1 MSPLN
6 RQVGRLTSLLLA
18 LTLTFSFGM
27 PLAHL
32 GAAEVPR
39 KTFAL
44 AAADAEVTLE
54 LFSEQ
59 AGAQLVYLIAD
70 VRGVTTNPVQG
81 VFAIRDALERLV
93 AHTAL
98 RVELDEKTGAFVV
111 KNVRAGLRSPP
122 SVPPTVQPPGQPA
135 DHLFSPVKTKT
146 SSRFRTW
153 LALALAPLSG
163 TAAESAQPGLAADE
177 TVKLEAFTVTG
188 SNIRRVEAE
197 TAVPVMVVDASEML
211 ARGGSTMAD
220 FIETLGMAEISGVSE
235 IASGAQSAKG
245 DAALI
250 DLRGMGTGSTLVLLN
265 GRRMAPH
272 AISMAENGVPSLAPS
287 LNAVPRALV
296 SRVEI
301 LRDGASAIYG
311 ADAAAGVV
319 NNLVSRDF
327 VGRGVTLRLSDTQ
340 HGGAGETNFTAY
352 DSFKRDDTHLSLT
365 FDHFRRDGLAAR
377 DRAFSR
383 ADDMRLTGRLP
394 APWNG
399 LPITLTNPDGTTS
412 TVRNNTFA
420 NTNAINQW
428 GQWKRGFIQ
437 SDYETFVGSRP
448 TGNLGISTS
457 TTPPAGVATMTAAG
471 VFYLMPTAD
480 GGVNFKQ
487 TAPSKNID
495 SPENLTYANGN
506 DWRMLIP
513 NTQRT
518 QFAAFLDRTLKNGRS
533 VFGDFLFYHAHS
545 TGRRPG
551 VDIKDP
557 ADPGLYV
564 PAANP
569 YNPFGVR
576 FYHPTGAPNADGT
589 PRLVGTPADVLIAGS
604 VSPGANSDAYAGFRP
619 REYDVN
625 TYTWRI
631 LGGVRGKFGR
641 SWEWESALMASASYT
656 KELEHYMIR
665 ESRLRQ
671 ALLRTDATALNPFPV
686 TFKLVNNQIAVDK
699 AYSNPASVLDPLY
712 DDEDRLGRAGIFL
725 WDAKANGR
733 LGRLFKGGEVGVA
746 TGAEVRYETYSDK
759 RSTYVGMNPPG
770 AGSQYPLLR
779 DNDND
784 LVNLSSNVPIDA
796 RQWIYAAYAE
806 LALPFVTRENR
817 LPLVQALELT
827 LAGRYE
833 HFSIFGRTAKPKF
846 SLLWKPLDWLNLRG
860 SVADSFRAPN
870 LVQTNTAALSRRID
884 ADDPYRLEV
893 TKAADDNTVR
903 RLTYRRGNDALAPEE
918 ARSKS
923 GGVVV
928 DVPKLRGLSVTF
940 DYFRVNQGNVIENI
954 GAQNVLDRDETMLVL
969 ATQAKLA
976 AGTPINQV
984 DLGSGATNYLGNPKV
999 TRLPVTDADRAAF
1012 ASYNANPAN
1021 TVKRAPV
1028 GQFVS
1033 LVDDY
1038 INLSGRLIQGY
1049 EIGVQYRFP
1058 QTSFGQFN
1066 LRADSTRYLIRRTQG
1081 EAGSPW
1087 LNELGMNGRAEWRA
1101 SASLN
1106 WRRDRWSAGWF
1117 TSYFG
1122 GFVDTSASTTA
1133 AIYQALGQPGYI
1145 APFDN
1150 NGVLSYLWKVDP
1162 YIQHNAWVSYR
1173 FKATGRR
1180 WLNDVTVRLG
1190 VNNVFD
1196 AEPPVA
1202 DETFGFFTGSANPR
1216 GRQFSLDLTRRF

>member
-1 MSPLN
+1 MPQFYALKYSARNRPQRLSKNPVPIMPPSRLLPVLMSC
-6 RQVGRLTSLLLA
+6 SLPMLA
-18 LTLTFSFGM
+18 LGQTT
-27 PLAHL
+27 P
-32 GAAEVPR
+32 
-39 KTFAL
+39 
-44 AAADAEVTLE
+44 
-54 LFSEQ
+54 
-59 AGAQLVYLIAD
+59 AGAPNKDD
-70 VRGVTTNPVQG
+70 VVQ
-81 VFAIRDALERLV
+81 
-93 AHTAL
+93 
-98 RVELDEKTGAFVV
+98 
-111 KNVRAGLRSPP
+111 
-122 SVPPTVQPPGQPA
+122 
-135 DHLFSPVKTKT
+135 
-146 SSRFRTW
+146 
-153 LALALAPLSG
+153 
-163 TAAESAQPGLAADE
+163 
-177 TVKLEAFTVTG
+177 LEAFTVTG
-188 SNIRRVEAE
+188 SNIRRVDAE
-197 TAVPVMVVDASEML
+197 TAVPVTVIDSAEML
-211 ARGGSTMAD
+211 DRGASTMAD
-220 FIETLGMAEISGVSE
+220 FIETLGIAEISGVTE
-235 IASGAQSAKG
+235 IAAGAQAAKG
-245 DAALI
+245 DAALV

-272 AISMAENGVPSLAPS
+272 AISMAENGVPSLAPNI
-287 LNAVPRALV
+287 NAVPRALV

-311 ADAAAGVV
+311 ADAAAGVI

-327 VGRGVTLRLSDTQ
+327 VGRGVTFRLSDTQ
-340 HGGAGETNFTAY
+340 HGGAGEVNVTAY
-352 DSFKRDDTHLSLT
+352 DSFKRGDTHLSLT

-377 DRAFSR
+377 DRVFSR
-383 ADDMRLTGRLP
+383 NDDMRLRGNLP

-399 LPITLTNPDGTTS
+399 LPVTVTNANGTTS
-412 TVRNNTFA
+412 AVRNNTFA

-437 SDYETFVGSRP
+437 PDYETFVGSRP
-448 TGNLGISTS
+448 TSNLGISTS
-457 TTPPAGVATMTAAG
+457 ATPPAGVATMSAAG
-471 VFYLMPTAD
+471 VFYLVPTAD

-495 SPENLTYANGN
+495 NAENLTYGNGN
-506 DWRMLIP
+506 NWRMLIP

-518 QFAAFLDRTLKNGRS
+518 QFAAFLDRTLKNGTS
-533 VFGDFLFYHAHS
+533 IFGDLLFYHAHS

-564 PAANP
+564 PAASP

-589 PRLVGTPADVLIAGS
+589 QRLVGTPADVLVAGS
-604 VSPGANSDAYAGFRP
+604 VSPGANSDPYRGFRP

-625 TYTWRI
+625 SYTWRI
-631 LGGVRGKFGR
+631 LGGVRGRFGQ

-671 ALLRTDATALNPFPV
+671 ALLRTDATAFNPFPV
-686 TFKLVNNQIAVDK
+686 TFKIVNNQIVVDK
-699 AYSNPASVLDPLY
+699 AYYNPASVLDPLY
-712 DDEDRLGRAGIFL
+712 EDEDRLGRAGVFL

-733 LGRLFKGGEVGVA
+733 LIRLFKGGEVGVA
-746 TGAEVRYETYSDK
+746 TGVEVRYETYSDK
-759 RSTYVGMNPPG
+759 RSAYVGMNPPG
-770 AGSQYPLLR
+770 SGSQYPILR

-784 LVNLSSNVPIDA
+784 IVNLSANVPIDA
-796 RQWIYAAYAE
+796 QQWVYAAYAE

-827 LAGRYE
+827 AAGRYE
-833 HFSIFGRTAKPKF
+833 YFSIFGRTAKPKI
-846 SLLWKPLDWLNLRG
+846 SLLWKPVDWLSIRG

-893 TKAADDNTVR
+893 TNSADDNTVR
-903 RLTYRRGNDALAPEE
+903 RLTYRRGNDALEPEE
-918 ARSKS
+918 ARSWS

-940 DYFRVNQGNVIENI
+940 DYFKVKQGNVIENS
-954 GAQNVLDRDETMLVL
+954 GAQAVLDRDETMLVL

-976 AGTPINQV
+976 TGTSINQI
-984 DLGSGATNYLGNPKV
+984 DLGSGTATYMGSPNV
-999 TRLPVTDADRAAF
+999 TRLPVTDADRAVF
-1012 ASYNANPAN
+1012 ASYNADPAN

-1038 INLSGRLIQGY
+1038 INLSGRQIQGY
-1049 EIGVQYRFP
+1049 EIGLQYRFP

-1066 LRADSTRYLIRRTQG
+1066 LRADSTHYLMRTSQG
-1081 EAGSPW
+1081 EAGAPW
-1087 LNELGMNGRAEWRA
+1087 LNELDRNGRADWRA

-1106 WRRDRWSAGWF
+1106 WRRAQWSAGWF
-1117 TSYFG
+1117 TNYFG
-1122 GFVDTSASTTA
+1122 GFVDTSASTTEA
-1133 AIYQALGQPGYI
+1133 VYNALGQPSHI
-1145 APFDN
+1145 APFDD
-1150 NGVLSYLWKVDP
+1150 NGVMRYLWKVDP

-1173 FKATGRR
+1173 FKDTDHR
-1180 WLNDVTVRLG
+1180 WLKRMTVRFG

-1196 AEPPVA
+1196 TEPPVA
-1202 DETFGFFTGSANPR
+1202 DETYGFFTGSANPR
-1216 GRQFSLDLTRRF
+1216 GRQFTIDLTQRF